1 MRKCHLYGVPT
12 CARRVRI
19 QSGLGKGFFA
29 AEIAHGT
36 SVPYD
41 VLENSSLR
49 FLRRLDVEAGV
60 NTPIVLAWGGAKTQ
74 AARHL
79 RADGTPDMRFA
90 ENTNAR
96 LFTRGAHAGTWR
108 IPATPTQGSF

>member
-79 RADGTPDMRFA
+79 RAD
-90 ENTNAR
+90 AR
-96 LFTRGAHAGTWR
+96 CQLAAAPGGAPARAPTSRPHAR
-108 IPATPTQGSF
+108 SHVVA